1 VSTEQELWVSEEILI
16 EWVRVCPG
24 MNLADKVAFHLGVT
38 IAALLKVVPLDG
50 AKIPNPNMIEYTDAI
65 IR

>member
-1 VSTEQELWVSEEILI
+1 
-16 EWVRVCPG
+16 

-50 AKIPNPNMIEYTDAI
+50 AKIPNPDMIEYTDAI